1 MENNEVIMAA
11 LLANGSVR
19 AAARSANVSE
29 ATIRARL
36 KNKDFRE
43 RYESEKAKILSEA
56 CDALTARLTLAIDTL
71 CEVLEDVQSPATVK
85 VSASDCLLR
94 HCVRYVEIVSILSRI
109 EALETMHNTTN

>member
-71 CEVLEDVQSPATVK
+71 CEVLEDVQSPSSVR
-85 VSASDCLLR
+85 VSAADCLLR
-94 HCVRYVEIVSILSRI
+94 HCVRYVEVVSILHRI
-109 EALETMHNTTN
+109 EALETIQNSKN